1 MAININSIDY
11 ANFIKTYEHADETNK
26 RLITDNSN
34 VPILISNPNFNYKII
49 RLRFEDL
56 PKSAGAGIPDRDKL
70 IGLKYTVFPFQDT
83 THEIYS
89 TAKNFAILG
98 NIIDGVQVGGSGL
111 FWVEFSIINQEVL

>member
-11 ANFIKTYEHADETNK
+11 ANFLKTYEHDDSTNK

-56 PKSAGAGIPDRDKL
+56 PKSATTGLPDRDKL
-70 IGLKYTVFPFQDT
+70 IALKYTVFPFQDT
-83 THEIYS
+83 THAIYS
-89 TAKNFAILG
+89 TAKNFAILS
-98 NIIDGVQVGGSGL
+98 NVVDGAQPGGSGL
-111 FWVEFSIINQEVL
+111 FWVEFSIINQEAL